1 MKSMF
6 DQYISSVSL
15 LNNAFSILDHD
26 NSLIEKIYIFIES
39 HNLIKNGYARTCCT
53 QH

>member
-26 NSLIEKIYIFIES
+26 NSLIEEIYIFIES
-39 HNLIKNGYARTCCT
+39 LNFIKYGYARSSRN